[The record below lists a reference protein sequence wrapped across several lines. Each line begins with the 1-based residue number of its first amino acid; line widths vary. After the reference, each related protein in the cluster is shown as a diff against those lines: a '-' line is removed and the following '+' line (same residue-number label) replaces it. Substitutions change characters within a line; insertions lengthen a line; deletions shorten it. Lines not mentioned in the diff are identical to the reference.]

1 MPPIKFLTAKL
12 KGPVLAKTGAE
23 LLTTE
28 IKGGQPQQKVRAE
41 FAALIKERLAHP
53 GKGTVA
59 LLFLRL
65 LNRLENR
72 GKGAARGKLTSS
84 TWNAGFSIYQ

>member
-23 LLTTE
+23 LLTSK

-41 FAALIKERLAHP
+41 FAALIKERMAHP
-53 GKGTVA
+53 RKGTVA
-59 LLFLRL
+59 LLFLQL

-72 GKGAARGKLTSS
+72 GKRGARGK
-84 TWNAGFSIYQ
+84 

>member
-23 LLTTE
+23 LLTNE
-28 IKGGQPQQKVRAE
+28 IKGGQPQQKLRAE

-53 GKGTVA
+53 WKETVA

-72 GKGAARGKLTSS
+72 GKGGHRGK
-84 TWNAGFSIYQ
+84 